1 MANRALGLD
10 FARRRIHKGVMQDTR
25 MTDLSPAGPAQTGL
39 PPHGLQRGEGML
51 AATAGACRLLLEAPD
66 VMSAVPDV
74 LRLLGEAAGA
84 DRVNLWRTQTDAEG
98 ARWLVVVSEWVA
110 EGVTPYLGD
119 PSKERCPESAKQSA
133 CCLLRAGQSLSLI
146 PEGPQGRPG
155 SNFDG
160 EGTRTKALI
169 PIMVDGEFSG
179 VVGFDNT
186 RQSRAIEPAELSA
199 LETAAG
205 VIGAALHRERLISAV
220 RHERERA
227 AEQRMWELARANA
240 VIRSNLER
248 LAREPDMKAFLG
260 HLLLEATRQFD
271 APSGAVIIRKPDRWL
286 VAAHVRN
293 GELAEPPFAASVP
306 ADSALADELSSADG
320 PRYCSMGECRN
331 EDSWPGMQEY
341 HRSEGHAGMV
351 VFPLVFGERNVGF
364 IMLCFRRADAAAL
377 CNSELLVALAQQATL
392 AIEMMHLVYSS
403 KEAAILGERNR
414 IGREIHDGLAQSF
427 TGILMQLSAAE
438 ERGVGPGE
446 DIARRIRDLAREG
459 LAEARRSVM
468 ALRPDPARGGLP
480 HALAQLAERS
490 SVPGRVSCRFE
501 GEDETTGVAPEHE
514 HALLRIAQEAVSNA
528 VRHGQPRQVSIQLR
542 REPAHWLLRV
552 EDDGAGMDDSPG
564 RCARQGF
571 GLTNMRER
579 ANAIGGEWRIDSRA
593 GAGTRISVRL
603 PRKTAAG
610 QRPLTPAEPAAP
622 KGEGP
627 GMDPSNA

>member
-1 MANRALGLD
+1 MNIRITGLD
-10 FARRRIHKGVMQDTR
+10 FSRRRSHKGSMQDTR
-25 MTDLSPAGPAQTGL
+25 VAELSETALAPSGL
-39 PPHGLQRGEGML
+39 APVGLGIPHAPNGEGLL
-51 AATAGACRLLLEAPD
+51 AATGRACRLLLEAPE
-66 VMSAVPDV
+66 VMSAVPGV

-84 DRVNLWRTQTDAEG
+84 DRVNMWRTQTDVEG

-119 PSKERCPESAKQSA
+119 PSKERCAEAAKEST
-133 CCLLRAGQSLSLI
+133 CCLLRAGQSLCLF
-146 PEGPQGRPG
+146 PEGQDRPG

-160 EGTRTKALI
+160 EGTRTKAII

-205 VIGAALHRERLISAV
+205 VIGAALHRERLISTV
-220 RHERERA
+220 RQERERA

-240 VIRSNLER
+240 VIRGNLER

-271 APSGAVIIRKPDRWL
+271 APSGTVVVRKPDKWL

-293 GELAEPPFAASVP
+293 GQLAPPPFAPSVP
-306 ADSALADELSSADG
+306 ADGSALSEELGNADG
-320 PRYCSMGECRN
+320 PCYCNMSQYS
-331 EDSWPGMQEY
+331 EDDGWPGMSDY

-351 VFPLVFGERNVGF
+351 VFPLLFGEHSVGF

-392 AIEMMHLVYSS
+392 AVEMMRLAYSS
-403 KEAAILGERNR
+403 KEAAVLGERNR
-414 IGREIHDGLAQSF
+414 IGREIHDGLAQAF

-438 ERGVGPGE
+438 ELGKGPHE
-446 DIARRIRDLAREG
+446 DIAQRIRNLAREG

-480 HALAQLAERS
+480 HALSQLAERS
-490 SVPGRVSCRFE
+490 SVPGRVNCSFE
-501 GEDETTGVAPEHE
+501 GEDAATGLAPEHE

-528 VRHGQPRQVSIQLR
+528 VRHGQPQTVRIAWVAES
-542 REPAHWLLRV
+542 AHWLLCV

-564 RCARQGF
+564 RCAQQGF

-579 ANAIGGEWRIDSRA
+579 ANAIGGEWFIDSRT
-593 GAGTRISVRL
+593 GLGTRVSVRL
-603 PRKTAAG
+603 PRKA
-610 QRPLTPAEPAAP
+610 
-622 KGEGP
+622 
-627 GMDPSNA
+627 